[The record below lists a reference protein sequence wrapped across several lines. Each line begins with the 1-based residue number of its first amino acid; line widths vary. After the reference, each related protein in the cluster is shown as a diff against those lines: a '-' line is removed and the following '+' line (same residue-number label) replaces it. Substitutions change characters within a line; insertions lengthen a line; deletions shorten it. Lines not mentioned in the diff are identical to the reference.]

1 MGTEGDAASRRRV
14 VLHPAT
20 AVARQQDR
28 ARSFGG
34 HVRGFTVDGDD
45 IDRLM
50 RRQRRGALRV
60 FAVAFVP
67 LMLLPMV
74 FALAPDVAT
83 LRFGDLPPL
92 AWLALG
98 PVALFSIVVLAFVN
112 DRRASTREDDWIGG
126 HRDGPG

>member
-1 MGTEGDAASRRRV
+1 METEGDPVGRRRI

-50 RRQRRGALRV
+50 RRQRLGALRV

-67 LMLLPMV
+67 LMLLPLV
-74 FALAPDVAT
+74 FAFAPDAAT
-83 LRFGDLPPL
+83 FRVGDLPPL

-98 PVALFSIVVLAFVN
+98 PVALFSIVGLAFVHA
-112 DRRASTREDDWIGG
+112 RRASMREDDWISG